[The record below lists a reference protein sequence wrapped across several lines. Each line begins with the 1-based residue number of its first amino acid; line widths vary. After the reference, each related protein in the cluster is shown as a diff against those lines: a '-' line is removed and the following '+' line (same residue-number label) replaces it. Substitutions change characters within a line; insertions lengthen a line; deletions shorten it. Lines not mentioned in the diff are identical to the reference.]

1 MHNSNGCTNN
11 RFKWAISCVYA
22 IGWQLE
28 AGSYPTSYIPTTS
41 AAVTRVAD
49 AAYKTGISSLIGQT
63 EGTMFVEFEANDIT
77 IAWVAQTSDGT
88 SNNRTQITLSNE
100 LRWQVNGSGSTGM
113 NGAQSITAGTKYKAA
128 LAFESGD
135 SVFYLNGSKITSN
148 NEASTNVPTS
158 QTQINLGNNYAN
170 SSPYAGTINQAVLF
184 KTRLTNTE
192 LAALTTL

>member
-1 MHNSNGCTNN
+1 
-11 RFKWAISCVYA
+11 
-22 IGWQLE
+22 
-28 AGSYPTSYIPTTS
+28 
-41 AAVTRVAD
+41 
-49 AAYKTGISSLIGQT
+49 LIGQS